1 MEIII
6 DFLVRLITPMEGVD
20 YAIAPIL
27 LAGLAQ
33 VPGLIKGISASN
45 AAVEQ
50 GREIRPEPLEIKRQ
64 LKEPCPT

>member
-6 DFLVRLITPMEGVD
+6 DFLIALATPMEGVD

-33 VPGLIKGISASN
+33 VPGAIKGVSASN
-45 AAVEQ
+45 AAREQ
-50 GREIRPEPLEIKRQ
+50 AKRD
-64 LKEPCPT
+64 EARAA